1 MAGNGSSTDSPAVNG
16 RAYPIEDHSFDVL
29 VVGAGGAGLRAVVG
43 CAEAGLRT
51 ACITKVFPTRSHTVA
66 AQGGIAAALG
76 NMGEDD
82 WRWHMYDTVKGSDW
96 LGDQDA
102 IEYMCRH
109 APAAVYELEHWGL
122 PFSRRQDDGRIYQR
136 PFGGMTTHFGKG
148 TAQRTCAAAD
158 RTGHAMLHTM
168 YGQSLRH
175 SAQFYIEYFAID
187 LIMDDAGR
195 CRGVVALNMED
206 GSIHRFRANM
216 TILATG
222 GYGRAYF
229 SCTSAHICTGDG
241 NAMVLRAGLP
251 LQDME
256 FVQFHPTGIYGAGCL
271 ITEGSRGEG
280 AYLTN
285 SEGERFMER
294 YAPSAK
300 DLASRDVVS
309 RAMTI
314 EIREGRGV
322 GKNKDHIFLH
332 LDHLDPELLH
342 ERLPGI
348 SESARIFAGV
358 DVTKEP
364 IPVIPTVHY
373 NMGGIATNYH
383 GEVLTKKNGDAD
395 AVVAGLM
402 ALGEA
407 ACVSVHGANRLGS
420 NSLIDLVVFGRA
432 AALRCAEL
440 MQPEESQPE
449 LPKDSADL
457 ALGRLDKFRNASG
470 STPTA
475 QLRMRMQRVMQNN
488 CAVFRTGPVLEE
500 GHKLIHDVHAAMP
513 DVRVT
518 DRSLIW
524 NSDLIETLELDNLMG
539 QAVVTMDAALNRT
552 ESRGAHAREDHPKR
566 DDNNWMKHTLTW
578 LDADGKVTLDYRP
591 VHTYTL
597 TNDVSY
603 IPPKERVY

>member
-1 MAGNGSSTDSPAVNG
+1 MANAGPNGGAAPGVNG
-16 RAYPIEDHSFDVL
+16 RAYPIEDHTYDVV

-43 CAEAGLRT
+43 CSEAGLKT

-66 AQGGIAAALG
+66 AQGGISAALG

-102 IEYMCRH
+102 IEYLCRH
-109 APAAVYELEHWGL
+109 APAAVYELEHWGV
-122 PFSRRQDDGRIYQR
+122 PFSRTQEGKIYQR

-158 RTGHAMLHTM
+158 RTGHAMLHTL
-168 YGQSLRH
+168 YGQALRH
-175 SAQFYIEYFAID
+175 AAEFFIEYFAID
-187 LIMDDAGR
+187 LIVDEEGR
-195 CRGVVALNMED
+195 CRGVVALNLDD
-206 GSIHRFRANM
+206 GSLHRFRGQI

-241 NAMVLRAGLP
+241 NGMVLRAGLP

-271 ITEGSRGEG
+271 ITEGARGEG
-280 AYLTN
+280 GYLVN
-285 SEGERFMER
+285 AEGERFMER

-322 GKNKDHIFLH
+322 GKHKDHLYLH
-332 LDHLDPELLH
+332 LDHLDPAILH

-348 SESARIFAGV
+348 ADLARIFSGV
-358 DVTKEP
+358 DMAKEP
-364 IPVIPTVHY
+364 IPVLPTVHY
-373 NMGGIATNYH
+373 NMGGIPTNHH
-383 GEVLTKKNGDAD
+383 GEVLTKRNGTAD
-395 AVVAGLM
+395 AVVPGLM

-420 NSLIDLVVFGRA
+420 NSLIDLVVFGRSA
-432 AALRCAEL
+432 AERCAEIVN
-440 MQPEESQPE
+440 PGESQPD
-449 LPKDSADL
+449 LPKDSAERPL
-457 ALGRLDKFRNASG
+457 SRLDRFRHAAG

-475 QLRMRMQRVMQNN
+475 QLRLRMQKVMQTN
-488 CAVFRTGPVLEE
+488 CAVFRTGEVLQE
-500 GHKLIHDVHAAMP
+500 GHKLIHDVHGAVA
-513 DVRVT
+513 DIRVT

-524 NSDLIETLELDNLMG
+524 NSDLVETLELDNLIV
-539 QAVVTMDAALNRT
+539 QAVVTMDSALNRS
-552 ESRGAHAREDHPKR
+552 ESRGAHAREDFPER
-566 DDNNWMKHTLTW
+566 DDRNWMKHTLAW
-578 LDADGKVTLDYRP
+578 LDQMGNVRIDYRP
-591 VHTYTL
+591 VHAYTL
-597 TNDVSY
+597 TNDVAY
-603 IPPKERVY
+603 IEPKKRVY

>member
-1 MAGNGSSTDSPAVNG
+1 MASAASNGGAAPAMQG
-16 RAYPIEDHSFDVL
+16 RAYPIEDHTYDVV

-43 CAEAGLRT
+43 CSEAGLHT

-66 AQGGIAAALG
+66 AQGGISAALG

-102 IEYMCRH
+102 IEYLCRN
-109 APAAVYELEHWGL
+109 AASAVYELEHWGV
-122 PFSRRQDDGRIYQR
+122 PFSRTEDGRIYQR

-158 RTGHAMLHTM
+158 RTGHAMLHTL
-168 YGQSLRH
+168 YGQAVRH
-175 SAQFYIEYFAID
+175 SAKFFIEYFAID
-187 LIMDDAGR
+187 LIMDDEGR
-195 CRGVVALNMED
+195 CRGVVALSLED
-206 GSIHRFRANM
+206 GTIHRFRART

-222 GYGRAYF
+222 GYGRTYF

-241 NAMVLRAGLP
+241 NGMVLRAGLP

-271 ITEGSRGEG
+271 ITEGVRGEG
-280 AYLTN
+280 GYLVN

-309 RAMTI
+309 RSMTI

-322 GKNKDHIFLH
+322 GKNKDHIYLH
-332 LDHLDPELLH
+332 LDHLDPAVVH

-358 DVTKEP
+358 DVTREP
-364 IPVIPTVHY
+364 IPVLPTAHY
-373 NMGGIATNYH
+373 NMGGIPTNHH
-383 GEVLTKKNGDAD
+383 GEVLTKKNGASD
-395 AVVAGLM
+395 AVVPGLM

-420 NSLIDLVVFGRA
+420 NSLIDLVVFGRSA
-432 AALRCAEL
+432 AERCAETVT
-440 MQPEESQPE
+440 PGEDQPE
-449 LPKDSADL
+449 LPKDSAERPL
-457 ALGRLDKFRNASG
+457 SRLDRFRNAAG
-470 STPTA
+470 SAPTA
-475 QLRMRMQRVMQNN
+475 ELRLRMQKVMQAN
-488 CAVFRTGPVLEE
+488 CAVFRTGQVLEE
-500 GHKLIHDVHAAMP
+500 GHKLIHDVFGAVP

-524 NSDLIETLELDNLMG
+524 NSDLVETLEFDNLIA
-539 QAVVTMDAALNRT
+539 QAVVTLDSALNRT
-552 ESRGAHAREDHPKR
+552 ESRGAHAREDFPER
-566 DDNNWMKHTLTW
+566 DDKNWMKHTLAW
-578 LDADGKVTLDYRP
+578 LDANGKVRIDYRP
-591 VHTYTL
+591 VHAYTL
-597 TNDVSY
+597 TNDVGY
-603 IPPKERVY
+603 IEPQKRVY